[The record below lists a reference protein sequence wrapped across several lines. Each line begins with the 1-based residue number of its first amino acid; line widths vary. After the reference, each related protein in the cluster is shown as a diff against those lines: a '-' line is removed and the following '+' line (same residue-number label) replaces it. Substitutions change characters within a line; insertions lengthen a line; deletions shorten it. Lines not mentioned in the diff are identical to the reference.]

1 MRFQTSGPWQF
12 AYKQW
17 VQFQRQCACWWRQ
30 VLRWKRREKDFSL
43 FSGVKHSVWTLG
55 EFSVAGWLCSW
66 VGEMIF
72 AVELEKWLQL
82 SWRNDFSGAGEI
94 CLAALK
100 LAVLTSCWPSLF
112 SYFPPSFLV
121 LFLFLDVHYLWS
133 FSMRRS
139 HFSTC
144 LFTFCVSTS
153 VLFFDFFLILPFFFL
168 CGFSSHLSLPHTHSW
183 SHMHARVRVHV
194 CTHTNMHTRT
204 RIWGFSCQAVVEF
217 RKINSPTFLFPS
229 LGSCQVWRRPS

>member
-153 VLFFDFFLILPFFFL
+153 VLFLISFLFCHSSFFVDLVPICLFP
-168 CGFSSHLSLPHTHSW
+168 
-183 SHMHARVRVHV
+183 
-194 CTHTNMHTRT
+194 THTRGHTCT
-204 RIWGFSCQAVVEF
+204 RAYAYTYAHTLTCTRAHVFGDSVARLWL
-217 RKINSPTFLFPS
+217 NSEK
-229 LGSCQVWRRPS
+229 